1 MSQHFAF
8 LICFSSNYSC
18 YSDVFYFQYFSLN
31 PLTSGALVL
40 NGPFSS
46 HVFRFHLLATAV
58 NYLKYDDEFHSTCCL
73 RTQNCNLYR
82 ERRPVR
88 SCEGYMRPV
97 RCKCKLLFH
106 IKCNRSIHHLRQAL
120 MEGMLHHWMC

>member
-1 MSQHFAF
+1 MVI
-8 LICFSSNYSC
+8 LLNNN
-18 YSDVFYFQYFSLN
+18 FYYSLN

-46 HVFRFHLLATAV
+46 HVFRFHPRATAFK
-58 NYLKYDDEFHSTCCL
+58 YSKYDDEFHSTCCL

-82 ERRPVR
+82 ERHPVR

-97 RCKCKLLFH
+97 RCKCKFL
-106 IKCNRSIHHLRQAL
+106 NRFYASSETGIDAKQCA
-120 MEGMLHHWMC
+120 